1 MTNPTKKERWWDE
14 DKDFETWFREEYGT
28 EFQAVGVI
36 SSALCHEKMMPFGSD
51 ASYMTKNLERIFK
64 ERDSQTIRDIM
75 EVVKKMRQKH
85 EVETDPSGAF
95 SICLICDENGATK
108 GEFCESA
115 ENQLLSDL
123 LSHLE
128 GLLYKKNER

>member
-1 MTNPTKKERWWDE
+1 MSNPTHKERWWSDDNDIE
-14 DKDFETWFREEYGT
+14 DFSTWFDKEYGK

-64 ERDSQTIRDIM
+64 ERESQTIRDIM
-75 EVVKKMRQKH
+75 EWGKKNSYRISASGQIVGTCDVVR
-85 EVETDPSGAF
+85 T
-95 SICLICDENGATK
+95 T
-108 GEFCESA
+108 
-115 ENQLLSDL
+115 DL

-128 GLLYKKNER
+128 GLLAEKK